1 MIGGHVHHK
10 QRVAVAG
17 VEMRTSVDIRIVFY
31 RRHCASH
38 GVEFEVPSGERVAV
52 GVVG

>member
-1 MIGGHVHHK
+1 MIGAHVHYE
-10 QRVAVAG
+10 QRVAVAS
-17 VEMRTSVDIRIVFY
+17 VEMCTSVYIRIVFY

-38 GVEFEVPSGERVAV
+38 GVEFEVPSGERVTV